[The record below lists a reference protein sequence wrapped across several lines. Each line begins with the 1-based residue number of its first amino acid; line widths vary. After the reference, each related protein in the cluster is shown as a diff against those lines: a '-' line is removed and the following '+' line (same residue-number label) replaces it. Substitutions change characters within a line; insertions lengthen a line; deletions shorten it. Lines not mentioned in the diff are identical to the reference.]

1 MNEYLSVPAQH
12 ALYYMC
18 GPFEYMRMINITLL
32 ERVPAKNIFKESFIT
47 LPRLVIPKPPD
58 TDVHNVAIHI
68 NNREYHLNVQYP
80 ASILATAK
88 KNKIELPYSCE
99 AGRCGSCVATC
110 TKGKIWMAY
119 NEVLTDDEVEKGRV
133 LVCQGFPVGGDA
145 EISFT

>member
-1 MNEYLSVPAQH
+1 MNTGL
-12 ALYYMC
+12 
-18 GPFEYMRMINITLL
+18 
-32 ERVPAKNIFKESFIT
+32 T

-58 TDVHNVAIHI
+58 TDVHNVTIHI
-68 NNREYHLNVQYP
+68 NNKEYQLSIQYP
-80 ASILATAK
+80 ASILAIAK

-119 NEVLTDDEVEKGRV
+119 NEVLTDEEVEKGRV
-133 LVCQGFPVGGDA
+133 LVCQGFPVDGDA